1 MVRDAGLRPAPHH
14 EAEQMA
20 RQPQR
25 PYFAGSGGRDVQV
38 ISAGWHAMPILEQ
51 LMASASARAQ
61 LRHLSVQARQVL
73 SRSP

>member
-1 MVRDAGLRPAPHH
+1 
-14 EAEQMA
+14 MA

-38 ISAGWHAMPILEQ
+38 ISAGWHAIPIFEQ
-51 LMASASARAQ
+51 LTASSGARAQ

>member
-1 MVRDAGLRPAPHH
+1 MPNSGKPEFGAGGRV
-14 EAEQMA
+14 EAKFA
-20 RQPQR
+20 VD
-25 PYFAGSGGRDVQV
+25 YFAGSAGRDVQV
-38 ISAGWHAMPILEQ
+38 ISAGWHAMPIFEQ